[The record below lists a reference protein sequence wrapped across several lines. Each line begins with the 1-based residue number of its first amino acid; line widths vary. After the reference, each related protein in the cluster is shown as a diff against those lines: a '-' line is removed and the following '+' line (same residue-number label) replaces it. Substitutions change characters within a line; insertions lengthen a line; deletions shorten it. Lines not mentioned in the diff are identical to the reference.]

1 MAFIKSNSIRY
12 RLELLIFIFVMFAFQ
27 KYFIDFQN
35 INNKLNDDKP
45 EWNVLFPKSRE

>member
-12 RLELLIFIFVMFAFQ
+12 RLELLIFIIVMFTFQ

-35 INNKLNDDKP
+35 INNQLNDEKP
-45 EWNVLFPKSRE
+45 ELKALRPK